1 MRKLEI
7 AAIVATVLMLAGSY
21 FVVRDFAAADTASA
35 VGDRSY
41 RLTIGARIQEIES
54 RILKAREG
62 DHVELLVTSA
72 LPAELYVHGLEIDT
86 VLVPGKETPVAFTAE
101 HSGRFYV
108 HLHHVVC
115 SQNQGTDESHLE
127 VAVIEVEP

>member
-1 MRKLEI
+1 MKKLGI
-7 AAIVATVLMLAGSY
+7 AAIAATVLMLAGSY
-21 FVVRDFAAADTASA
+21 VVIRDFAAADTASA

-41 RLTIGARIQEIES
+41 RLAIGARTQDIES
-54 RILKAREG
+54 RVLKARQG

-72 LPAELYVHGLEIDT
+72 LPAELYVHGLEIDA
-86 VLVPGKETPVAFTAE
+86 VLEPGKETPVAFTAE

-108 HLHHVVC
+108 HLHNAVC
-115 SQNQGTDESHLE
+115 SQGEETVEAHLE